1 MELKPKIIHLI
12 QRAYDEGQKLITS
25 LSGEERIARGTLE
38 HWSAKDT
45 IAHIA
50 TWNSRL
56 AKNIHTVSVGQ
67 TPTRG
72 FDDFDEE
79 NKKIFEEHQDR
90 SWDDIVNLAETAH
103 QAILE
108 KVAFLKDSD
117 LQSVEFLPWQ
127 EGRPLWKQIAGSV
140 YIHPIIH
147 LAEYYQKRGDT
158 RLTSE
163 LNESMAEALS
173 DLSPDPDWQGLLK
186 YNLACHY
193 SLAGEKVKAISGL
206 REALRLNPGMVDWS
220 KHDPDFAPVRDDPEY
235 QALYATH
242 EETINNK

>member
-1 MELKPKIIHLI
+1 MELKPKILHLTR
-12 QRAYDEGQKLITS
+12 RAYDEGQKLIAS
-25 LSGEERIARGTLE
+25 LSEEERSTRGTLE
-38 HWSAKDT
+38 HWSAKDI
-45 IAHIA
+45 IAHIS

-90 SWDDIVNLAETAH
+90 SWEEIVSLAETAH

-108 KVAFLKDSD
+108 QVGLLKDPD

-127 EGRPLWKQIAGSV
+127 EGRPLWRQIVGNV

-147 LAEYYQKRGDT
+147 LSEHYLERGDAHS
-158 RLTSE
+158 TSE

-173 DLSPDPDWQGLLK
+173 DLSPDPDWQGLVK

-193 SLAGEKVKAISGL
+193 SLAGEKAKAISGL
-206 REALRLNPGMVDWS
+206 KEALRLNPGMVDWS
-220 KHDPDFAPVRDDPEY
+220 KQDQDFKPVRDDPEY
-235 QALYATH
+235 QALYAKH
-242 EETINNK
+242 DETLNNK